1 VLPDAEHIE
10 RDAVP
15 QQLAAGHGQRL
26 SRDQEKAI
34 AALLVAPTLGD
45 AADKA
50 GVHPNTLRAWS
61 RQPAFASA
69 YAEARQELL
78 RRTVHRMQTAM
89 LTAVA
94 ALEKDCGSEV
104 FEQRFKAAELL
115 SLMDRIEGLEKLAR
129 GEGGDEVA

>member
-1 VLPDAEHIE
+1 MWTMSK
-10 RDAVP
+10 
-15 QQLAAGHGQRL
+15 GHGERL

-50 GVHPNTLRAWS
+50 GVHPNTLRAWT
-61 RQPAFASA
+61 RQPPFESA
-69 YAEARQELL
+69 YAEARQDLL
-78 RRTVHRMQTAM
+78 RRTVHRMQLAM

-94 ALEKDCGSEV
+94 ALEKDCGLEV
-104 FEQRFKAAELL
+104 FDQQFKAAELL
-115 SLMDRIEGLEKLAR
+115 LNSGIKAAEQLSLLERIEGLEKLAR